1 MQGFAYLL
9 LGLLTFAGLL
19 LIWGAF
25 DRIRKGDRPKAILM
39 TIAGLVMLGNVL
51 IWIV

>member
-1 MQGFAYLL
+1 MQGFAYVL

-19 LIWGAF
+19 LLWGAF
-25 DRIRKGDRPKAILM
+25 DRMRKGDRPKGMLM
-39 TIAGLVMLGNVL
+39 IIAGLVMLGNVL